1 MDKSGSSKQSS
12 EIGRTAGRQ
21 LGRAYTHVERLAG
34 PNQELCGIIDRTST
48 FRPGIIPCTINPG
61 EETKMRTIL
70 VAAALAALTVGA
82 SAQDKRPDYGTA
94 VNAAGA
100 KKIAAGVVAECQK
113 NGWNVAVAVVDN
125 HGFLVYFERMDNT
138 QTASMDIAVGKAKAA
153 ATYRRPTR
161 VFMETINKG
170 GPATATLPGIF
181 ASPGGLPIMVDGKV
195 TGGVGV
201 SGVTGDQDEQ
211 CAKAGLGT
219 T

>member
-1 MDKSGSSKQSS
+1 
-12 EIGRTAGRQ
+12 
-21 LGRAYTHVERLAG
+21 
-34 PNQELCGIIDRTST
+34 
-48 FRPGIIPCTINPG
+48 
-61 EETKMRTIL
+61 MRTIL

-100 KKIAAGVVAECQK
+100 KKIATGVVAECQK

>member
-1 MDKSGSSKQSS
+1 MMK
-12 EIGRTAGRQ
+12 
-21 LGRAYTHVERLAG
+21 
-34 PNQELCGIIDRTST
+34 
-48 FRPGIIPCTINPG
+48 
-61 EETKMRTIL
+61 TIL
-70 VAAALAALTVGA
+70 VTAALVALATGA

-100 KKIAAGVVAECQK
+100 KKIAAGVLAECQK

-138 QTASMDIAVGKAKAA
+138 QTASMDIALGKARSA

-161 VFMETINKG
+161 VFMEAINKG
-170 GPATATLPGIF
+170 GPATATLPGVF

>member
-1 MDKSGSSKQSS
+1 
-12 EIGRTAGRQ
+12 
-21 LGRAYTHVERLAG
+21 
-34 PNQELCGIIDRTST
+34 
-48 FRPGIIPCTINPG
+48 
-61 EETKMRTIL
+61 MRTI
-70 VAAALAALTVGA
+70 VAAAAFAALTVGA
-82 SAQDKRPDYGTA
+82 SAQDKRPDYGTEI
-94 VNAAGA
+94 NAAGA

-113 NGWNVAVAVVDN
+113 NGWNVAVSVVDN

-138 QTASMDIAVGKAKAA
+138 QTASVDISVGKARAA

-161 VFMETINKG
+161 VFMEVINKG
-170 GPATATLPGIF
+170 GPATATLPGVF

-219 T
+219 